1 MPNNSTVFTTCNGT
15 VINNYLRFSMSASM
29 SIDILSQ
36 ETLKWQVA
44 LLVIYV
50 SLSTLQFPTA
60 TIGNLL
66 TIETFLQKKIRIIL
80 VTYF

>member
-1 MPNNSTVFTTCNGT
+1 MPNNSTVFTTCNRT

-50 SLSTLQFPTA
+50 SLSTLQFLIA